1 MYKRSGFGRKKHYQ
15 LLLQMVTGF
24 FFFFFKAMLIRKG
37 AVCVNQYQKNKGV
50 CLYKTSKGVNYHDL
64 KMFNN
69 CGSSGGVSWEN
80 LLQLKSLALL
90 KDSVLQSNLLEL
102 LSKFLVF
109 QKVIIFQSNFLA
121 FQEIGNSRCVYIRTL
136 RTHSQYRTAAG

>member
-1 MYKRSGFGRKKHYQ
+1 MSTNTKK
-15 LLLQMVTGF
+15 T
-24 FFFFFKAMLIRKG
+24 KANAYIRPQN
-37 AVCVNQYQKNKGV
+37 C
-50 CLYKTSKGVNYHDL
+50 HDL

-102 LSKFLVF
+102 LSKFLAF
-109 QKVIIFQSNFLA
+109 QKVRIFQSNFLSSLLGDWK
-121 FQEIGNSRCVYIRTL
+121 QVVCVH
-136 RTHSQYRTAAG
+136 THTAHTFSI